1 MKAESNNKNE
11 KQKGGRHQDNK
22 QNTFQLMTVRQLV
35 KMLEKFCRI
44 SFSKRG
50 IPTNTEN
57 INYITQKYKYWDM
70 FYQRKFEV
78 NLR

>member
-1 MKAESNNKNE
+1 
-11 KQKGGRHQDNK
+11 
-22 QNTFQLMTVRQLV
+22 MTVKQLV
-35 KMLEKFCRI
+35 KMFEKFCSI
-44 SFSKRG
+44 SFSMRG

-70 FYQRKFEV
+70 FYQRQFEV

>member
-11 KQKGGRHQDNK
+11 KQKGGQRQDNK
-22 QNTFQLMTVRQLV
+22 QNTFQLMTVKQLV
-35 KMLEKFCRI
+35 KMLEKFCSI
-44 SFSKRG
+44 SFSMRG

-70 FYQRKFEV
+70 FYQRQFEV